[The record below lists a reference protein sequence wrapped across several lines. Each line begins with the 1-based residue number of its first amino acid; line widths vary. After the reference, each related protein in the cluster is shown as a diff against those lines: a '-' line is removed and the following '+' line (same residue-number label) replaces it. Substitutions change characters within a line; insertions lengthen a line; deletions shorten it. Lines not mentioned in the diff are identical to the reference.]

1 MFFTY
6 WIMMYLLLDSQGICS
21 FFFFILALTLC
32 FFIPD
37 TYVDSDY
44 FNLFR
49 MTRRSFAILLNLL
62 VVHGDYR
69 TDWTKGKEPVNPEK
83 MLQIFLRHMGSKE
96 GIREISDRFNVAI
109 STVFQIRRRSI
120 KAVLNLLPL
129 LIKWPSRNDF
139 EIIEQEF
146 NNFCGFPGV
155 IGAIDGSHIPIKV
168 TNDIAD
174 SYKNRKMQHSIILQA
189 VCTSR
194 RLFTGNSD

>member
-1 MFFTY
+1 
-6 WIMMYLLLDSQGICS
+6 
-21 FFFFILALTLC
+21 
-32 FFIPD
+32 
-37 TYVDSDY
+37 
-44 FNLFR
+44 

-96 GIREISDRFNVAI
+96 GIREIADRFNVAI

-146 NNFCGFPGV
+146 NHLCGFPGV